1 LIKFALLRPR
11 GDPPGQLAARSKG
24 PTVRWQAVSE
34 AEDLHVAFATP
45 TLRIIE
51 IARQDVVNGGTP
63 PILTLVYPEQE
74 FAYPSS
80 LLRING
86 RDASHALTSS
96 SVGVPRGDLLL
107 LDDWRGSDD
116 SLA

>member
-1 LIKFALLRPR
+1 M
-11 GDPPGQLAARSKG
+11 
-24 PTVRWQAVSE
+24 
-34 AEDLHVAFATP
+34 AFATP
-45 TLRIIE
+45 TLRI
-51 IARQDVVNGGTP
+51 VVNGGTP

-74 FAYPSS
+74 FVYPSG